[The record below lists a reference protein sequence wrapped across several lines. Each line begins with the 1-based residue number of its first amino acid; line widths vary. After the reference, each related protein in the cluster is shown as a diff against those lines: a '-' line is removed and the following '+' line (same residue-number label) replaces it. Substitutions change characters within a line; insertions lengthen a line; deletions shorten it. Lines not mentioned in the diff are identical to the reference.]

1 MSEVI
6 LSNIQEW
13 RRKAAAGE
21 MTTAEYRDVIA
32 AIRKERV
39 DSHEKSAA
47 SKVRKTTAKTKAAPI
62 DSDAMLGELGL

>member
-1 MSEVI
+1 VSDVI

-21 MTTAEYRDVIA
+21 MTTEDYRLAIA

-47 SKVRKTTAKTKAAPI
+47 SKVRKTTAKAKAAPI